1 MTPLV
6 LPSALRA
13 RIEGEARAAFPREC
27 CGLIEGVRGGD
38 GVEAVALHPA
48 PNHSKEADRF
58 EIDPAA
64 QFAALRAARAN
75 GREIVGCY
83 HSHPNGAAEPS
94 AHDLAGASEEGFLW
108 LIAELSG
115 GEGLVR
121 LAAFSFARGR
131 FVPVPLA
138 NSASLD
144 PAAGLRL

>member
-1 MTPLV
+1 MMALV
-6 LPSALRA
+6 LPSALKA
-13 RIEGEARAAFPREC
+13 QIEGEARAALPREC
-27 CGLIEGVRGGD
+27 CGLIEGVRRGE

-48 PNHSKEADRF
+48 PNLATDAHRF
-58 EIDPAA
+58 EIDPGA
-64 QFAALRAARAN
+64 QFAALRAARVN

-108 LIAELSG
+108 LIAATARSEKAA
-115 GEGLVR
+115 R
-121 LAAFSFARGR
+121 MAAFVFTGGR
-131 FVPVPLA
+131 FVPVTLG